1 MKKIRVMIVE
11 DSPTVMEMLVHII
24 NQDPRLEVAATARC
38 GEKALKLIERVR
50 PDVISMDIRLP
61 GINGFE
67 TTQKIMQLCPT
78 PIVVVSA
85 SVEKEDLKISMNALR
100 AGALSVVEKPLN
112 FSHESYNKL
121 AQTICTQL
129 AIMSEIK
136 VVSQRRTRNL
146 TMTNILG
153 TSRAPETTHPS
164 MPGRCKRKLPYQWVG
179 IVASTGGPKAL
190 SEILA
195 GLPLDFPLPIAV
207 VQHIAPSFHDGF
219 VSWLDSTTKLSVIMA
234 KDPVIATPG
243 NVYLSIADHH
253 LVLQNHYV
261 LSYNKPPVCRQR
273 PSGNVLF
280 ESMARQFGP
289 QAIGVLLTGMGED
302 GALGLK
308 AIKDAGGYTI
318 AQDKATSVVYGMPA
332 AAVEIGAACESL
344 PLDKITGRLRQLT
357 AQIPQGMVKYENR

>member
-1 MKKIRVMIVE
+1 
-11 DSPTVMEMLVHII
+11 
-24 NQDPRLEVAATARC
+24 VAATVDC
-38 GEKALKLIERVR
+38 GEKALQIIERVT

-67 TTQKIMQLCPT
+67 TTQKIMQLRPT

-112 FSHESYNKL
+112 FSHESYDKL

-129 AIMSEIK
+129 AIMSEVK
-136 VVSQRRTRNL
+136 VVSQRLARSL
-146 TMTNILG
+146 TMTNIFGSSRGSETPHPTIPDRG
-153 TSRAPETTHPS
+153 T
-164 MPGRCKRKLPYQWVG
+164 GKRPYQWVG

-195 GLPLDFPLPIAV
+195 GLPRNFPLPIAV

-219 VSWLDSTTKLSVIMA
+219 VSWLDSTTELSVIMA
-234 KDPVIATPG
+234 KGPVIATAG

-253 LVLQNHYV
+253 LVLQNHYA
-261 LSYNKPPVCRQR
+261 LSYNGPPVCRQR

-289 QAIGVLLTGMGED
+289 RAIGVLLTGMGED

-344 PLDKITGRLRQLT
+344 PLDKMTVRLQQLT
-357 AQIPQGMVKYENR
+357 TQIPQGMVRYENR